1 MQLSETIIAEELD
14 RLIYSAVLRIEQQ
27 SIHVENSSASPSQA
41 AHAQQV
47 LNQMKEGLRQLKLRR
62 AQFA

>member
-1 MQLSETIIAEELD
+1 MQLSETILAEELD
-14 RLIYSAVLRIEQQ
+14 RLIHSAVLRIEQQ
-27 SIHVENSSASPSQA
+27 AFHVEQSSASPWQA

-47 LNQMKEGLRQLKLRR
+47 LDRMKEGLRQLRLRR